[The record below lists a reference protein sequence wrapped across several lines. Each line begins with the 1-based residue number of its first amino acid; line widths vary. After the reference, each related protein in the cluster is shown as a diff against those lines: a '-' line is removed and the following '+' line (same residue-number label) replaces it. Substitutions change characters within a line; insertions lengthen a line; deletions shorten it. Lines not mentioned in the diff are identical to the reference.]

1 MAYDSYM
8 QVSNGIEGEST
19 AKGYEKWIKLYSYS
33 FSASNPST
41 VSSGSTGLSS
51 GRTAVSSFSCTM
63 KREKATPQLFGFMT
77 AGQHIDK
84 IVVHLTKNV
93 GAKGAVQKPFEIYTF
108 DNCLVENVDWSGS
121 GGEDE
126 PFSNVSFAY
135 AKLTVHYEQ
144 QDTKGGSVGK
154 PVEASFDQT
163 TVEVA

>member
-51 GRTAVSSFSCTM
+51 GRTSVSSFSCTM
-63 KREKATPQLFGFMT
+63 RREKATPQLFGFMVS
-77 AGQHIDK
+77 GQHIDK

-93 GAKGAVQKPFEIYTF
+93 GAKGAVQTPFE
-108 DNCLVENVDWSGS
+108 V
-121 GGEDE
+121 
-126 PFSNVSFAY
+126 
-135 AKLTVHYEQ
+135 AKV
-144 QDTKGGSVGK
+144 
-154 PVEASFDQT
+154 T
-163 TVEVA
+163 TPILLIMWVILLLSLLMKATIPYIAQLATILATTSKI

>member
-8 QVSNGIEGEST
+8 QVSNGVEGEST

-33 FSASNPST
+33 FGASNPST

-51 GRTAVSSFSCTM
+51 GRTSVSSFSVMT
-63 KREKATPQLFGFMT
+63 KREKSTPTLFKFMVS
-77 AGQHIDK
+77 GQHIDK

-93 GAKGAVQKPFEIYTF
+93 GGSGAPQKPFEIYTF
-108 DNCLVENVDWSGS
+108 DNCLVESVNWSGS

-126 PFSNVSFAY
+126 PYSNISFAY
-135 AKLTVHYEQ
+135 AKVTVHYEQ
-144 QDTKGGSVGK
+144 QDTKGGTVGK

-163 TVEVA
+163 SIEVA